1 MQGSSRWFLA
11 GLGRRLFPISQS
23 VVIEDRS
30 THDPGRDPGL
40 IGAHHPRLS
49 MWAAGCGNYPKF
61 HTISLSIWAHTRK
74 CEMMRMSEG
83 LKALVTLEESSRLSL
98 TLSGRRWGRYQVR
111 TCLPD
116 LQALEHCSGRHTP
129 ASRFLANGKEPL
141 STTSSPALHHQVHTP
156 FQSQQG
162 QHNAPRQI
170 RRHDTMYGVRGLI
183 SSTDHRGP
191 RHGILRQVQL
201 AAPGHLAGQGT
212 RLQCCMQCVPKTQN
226 V

>member
-49 MWAAGCGNYPKF
+49 MWAAGCGNYPGF
-61 HTISLSIWAHTRK
+61 HSRCLSIWAHTRK
-74 CEMMRMSEG
+74 CEMVRMGEG

-98 TLSGRRWGRYQVR
+98 TLSGWRWGRYQVR

-116 LQALEHCSGRHTP
+116 LQALEPVAGTLLLP
-129 ASRFLANGKEPL
+129 GVLANGKNLCQPQVPQL
-141 STTSSPALHHQVHTP
+141 SIIKFIHLSSPNRASTMHLDRYSDT
-156 FQSQQG
+156 
-162 QHNAPRQI
+162 I
-170 RRHDTMYGVRGLI
+170 RCTEYAV
-183 SSTDHRGP
+183 
-191 RHGILRQVQL
+191 
-201 AAPGHLAGQGT
+201 
-212 RLQCCMQCVPKTQN
+212 
-226 V
+226 